1 MADIDLERIARLRA
15 RFGQPAKRNTAAVK
29 SIGARFKA
37 ESRGLAASTDEARR
51 ARTRDAT
58 DGESIR
64 ESFAGALRRSPRS

>member
-1 MADIDLERIARLRA
+1 MADIDLERIVRLRA
-15 RFGQPAKRNTAAVK
+15 RYGRPAARSTVAVR

-37 ESRGLAASTDEARR
+37 ASRGLAASTDAARR
-51 ARTRDAT
+51 ARTLDAT